1 MPRFAANLT
10 LLFTELPMEAR
21 FEAAAAAGFEA
32 VEILFP
38 YDLGAEALRRP
49 ALAQGLDIVL
59 MNCPP
64 PNWTGGPRG
73 FAAQPTTRDRFRR
86 DFDRCLRMAEALRA
100 RQIHVMAGTQEGTG
114 AGAEQ
119 AARDCLTENLAWAC
133 ERAPHA
139 SLLIE
144 PINQTDMPGYAL
156 SDFDLA
162 AQVIGDVGAPNLG
175 LQFDAYHAQIITGDA
190 MATFAAHRPL
200 IRHIQIAGLPGRHE
214 PVMGGGL
221 DYPAFFDAVDAS
233 GFRGW
238 VSAEYHP
245 ATLTEKGLG
254 WLQAA
259 TSPPKLN

>member
-21 FEAAAAAGFEA
+21 FEAAAKAGFKA

-38 YDLGAEALRRP
+38 YDLSAETLRR
-49 ALAQGLDIVL
+49 AAVAAGMEIVL
-59 MNCPP
+59 INCPP

-73 FAAQPTTRDRFRR
+73 FAAQPQTRDRFRR
-86 DFDRCLRMAEALRA
+86 DFDRCLRVAEALRA
-100 RQIHVMAGTQEGTG
+100 RQIHVMAGTLEGNSPDDAT
-114 AGAEQ
+114 
-119 AARDCLTENLAWAC
+119 AARDCLIENLSWAC

-156 SDFDLA
+156 SDFGLA
-162 AQVIGDVGAPNLG
+162 ADVIAAVGATNLG
-175 LQFDAYHAQIITGDA
+175 LQFDAYHAQMITGDA

-214 PVMGGGL
+214 PVSGGGL
-221 DYPAFFDAVDAS
+221 DYPAFFAAVDAS

-238 VSAEYHP
+238 VSAEYNP
-245 ATLTEKGLG
+245 AALTGKGLG
-254 WLQAA
+254 WL
-259 TSPPKLN
+259 TESID